1 VTRKRLLILS
11 RYSRMGASSR
21 LRTMQYL
28 PYLVTAGFEVE
39 VASFFDDDYLDALYS
54 GRRVKGG
61 SLKYFMR
68 RILQLRAATKADV
81 IWLEKEALPWVP
93 WRIEKWLL
101 PKNVPVV
108 SDYDDAL
115 FHRYDTH
122 RNAVVRKVLGRKIDG
137 VMAGST
143 IVFAGND
150 YLARRAHEAGAQ
162 HIELVPT
169 VVDMQAYHQSPVDKL
184 DKRVRVGWIGTPK
197 TWAEHCIPM
206 LNMLRETMLHH
217 DAVFRAIG
225 SGTPKQQIPGFEFP
239 DWSEDE
245 EVGLIQGMDIG
256 IMPLT
261 DSPMSRGKC
270 GYKLIQYMACG
281 LPVIASPIGVNSTI
295 VEHGVNGYLASNEAE
310 WKSALSDLLSN
321 PALRRSMGEAGRKK
335 AVAEYSIQ
343 AYGPKVAN
351 LFSTI

>member
-1 VTRKRLLILS
+1 MIRRPPRSTLFPYTTLFRS
-11 RYSRMGASSR
+11 R
-21 LRTMQYL
+21 
-28 PYLVTAGFEVE
+28 
-39 VASFFDDDYLDALYS
+39 
-54 GRRVKGG
+54 
-61 SLKYFMR
+61 
-68 RILQLRAATKADV
+68 
-81 IWLEKEALPWVP
+81 
-93 WRIEKWLL
+93 WLL

-122 RNAVVRKVLGRKIDG
+122 RSTVVRKMLGRKIDG

-150 YLARRAHEAGAQ
+150 YLATRAREAGAQ
-162 HIELVPT
+162 RIERVPT
-169 VVDMQAYHQSPVDKL
+169 VVDMQAYHQASVDRL
-184 DKRVRVGWIGTPK
+184 DERVRVGWIGTPK

-206 LNMLRETMLHH
+206 LDMLKETMARH
-217 DAVFRAIG
+217 DAVFRAVG
-225 SGTPKQQIPGFEFP
+225 SGAPEQQISGFEFP

-281 LPVIASPIGVNSTI
+281 LPVIASPVGVNSTI

-310 WKSALSDLLSN
+310 WSSALSALFSN

-335 AVAEYSIQ
+335 AVAESSIQ
-343 AYGPKVAN
+343 AYGHKVAN
-351 LFSTI
+351 LFSHI